1 MNRQEWYEKFVT
13 YDELMDNMIMA
24 IPNFH
29 RHKENYVIKKT
40 VKYYSIINTVSLKI
54 LENRKM
60 PYMKLSTYS
69 LENKVEESRELLKKE
84 LEKRGMENIWDQEL
98 PNIKGD

>member
-1 MNRQEWYEKFVT
+1 
-13 YDELMDNMIMA
+13 
-24 IPNFH
+24 
-29 RHKENYVIKKT
+29 
-40 VKYYSIINTVSLKI
+40 
-54 LENRKM
+54 
-60 PYMKLSTYS
+60 MKLSTYS